1 MRFNKIRNLIQNQL
15 GNINLSQSLL
25 ERPRAMRNHLK
36 ELIDEN
42 LIGGNFRVPRVN
54 EFLDND
60 SNQSVELTVYIV

>member
-1 MRFNKIRNLIQNQL
+1 
-15 GNINLSQSLL
+15 
-25 ERPRAMRNHLK
+25 MRNHLK

-42 LIGGNFRVPRVN
+42 LIGGNLRIPRVN